1 MFSNLRYNTIVQ
13 LLLYN
18 LYNFQNLS
26 SNFMQKKHWFYRF
39 ANKKIVFLKIGP
51 LQPVFRRQLKQTGSF
66 WSFPHEECW
75 FLHEYSW
82 FSSWCDNN
90 RCYNCNIANFEKSQ
104 IQYNS
109 TIFLNYCI
117 VLYCTY
123 GSLDKYPFQS
133 SISTKF
139 N

>member
-75 FLHEYSW
+75 FLHEYSGVPCW
-82 FSSWCDNN
+82 PGCWTSNPSSAGIKNQPKSKLTSCQTSNSFIFQKTISVLIFQLICDRNH
-90 RCYNCNIANFEKSQ
+90 A
-104 IQYNS
+104 
-109 TIFLNYCI
+109 
-117 VLYCTY
+117 
-123 GSLDKYPFQS
+123 
-133 SISTKF
+133 
-139 N
+139 